1 MNKYVLD
8 KRKSIIKLNTDTL
21 DIKHI
26 DTVYDINYVWVIDE
40 DGILI
45 RSDKE
50 YKVEKGDVVMLMY
63 RIGNEKEGDLI
74 IINNNDLNNY
84 FERKKKFLEEMEN
97 AKCTEKVCSDCD
109 LKCEG
114 TSNH

>member
-1 MNKYVLD
+1 MNKYVFD

-21 DIKHI
+21 DLKSI
-26 DTVYDINYVWVIDE
+26 DAVYDIDYVWIIDE

-45 RSDKE
+45 RSGKE
-50 YKVEKGDVVMLMY
+50 YKVEKGDVVLLMY

-97 AKCTEKVCSDCD
+97 AKRTEKVCSDCD
-109 LKCEG
+109 LKCECI
-114 TSNH
+114 SNH

>member
-21 DIKHI
+21 DLKYI
-26 DTVYDINYVWVIDE
+26 DTVYDINYVWSIDE

-45 RSDKE
+45 RSGKE
-50 YKVEKGDVVMLMY
+50 YKVEKGNVVMLMY

-74 IINNNDLNNY
+74 IINNSDLNNH
-84 FERKKKFLEEMEN
+84 FERKKKFIEEMEN
-97 AKCTEKVCSDCD
+97 AKRTEKVCSDCG
-109 LKCEG
+109 LKCECV
-114 TSNH
+114 SNY

>member
-1 MNKYVLD
+1 MNRYILG
-8 KRKSIIKLNTDTL
+8 KRNTTIKLNTDTL
-21 DIKHI
+21 DLKYI
-26 DTVYDINYVWVIDE
+26 DTVYDINYVWSIDE

-45 RSDKE
+45 RSGKE
-50 YKVEKGDVVMLMY
+50 YKVEKGNVVMLMY

-97 AKCTEKVCSDCD
+97 AKRTEKVCSDCD
-109 LKCEG
+109 LNCEG

>member
-21 DIKHI
+21 DLKSI
-26 DTVYDINYVWVIDE
+26 DTVYDIYCMWVIDE

-45 RSDKE
+45 RSGKE
-50 YKVEKGDVVMLMY
+50 YKVEKGDVVLLMY

-74 IINNNDLNNY
+74 VINNNDLNNY
-84 FERKKKFLEEMEN
+84 FERKKKFLEEME
-97 AKCTEKVCSDCD
+97 KQKMY
-109 LKCEG
+109 
-114 TSNH
+114 